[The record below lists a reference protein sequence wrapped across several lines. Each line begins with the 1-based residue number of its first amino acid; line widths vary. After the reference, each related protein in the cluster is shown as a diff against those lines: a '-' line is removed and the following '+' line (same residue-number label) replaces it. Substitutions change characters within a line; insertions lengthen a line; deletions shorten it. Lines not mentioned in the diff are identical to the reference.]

1 MAEKLKQAKV
11 SDLTFD
17 DKNFNK
23 HTEYGMSLIEKS
35 LRNNGAGRSILIDK
49 NNRIIAGNGVV
60 ETAAQI
66 GLDDVQIVE
75 TDGTKIIAVKRTD
88 IDLDSQQGR
97 EMALADNATGA
108 ADLQWDAEELQKA
121 VEAFGFEP
129 EKWGVFAV
137 EEKEEKKKEEK
148 PEVPFTEVLNE
159 ESNYIVLYFDNSVDW
174 LQAQTIF
181 KIEQVKCLPTSK
193 KDNKGRMRFGLG
205 RVINGRKALDAI
217 FDKLDWK

>member
-1 MAEKLKQAKV
+1 MADKLKKAKV

-129 EKWGVFAV
+129 EKWGVFITEE
-137 EEKEEKKKEEK
+137 EEKPEEEK

-159 ESNYIVLYFDNSVDW
+159 ESNYLVLYFDNSVDW
-174 LQAQTIF
+174 LQAQTLF
-181 KIEQVKCLPTSK
+181 NVQQVKMLSTARKGNK
-193 KDNKGRMRFGLG
+193 KERVGIG
-205 RVINGRKALDAI
+205 RVINGAKAINALLGKVEA
-217 FDKLDWK
+217 KK